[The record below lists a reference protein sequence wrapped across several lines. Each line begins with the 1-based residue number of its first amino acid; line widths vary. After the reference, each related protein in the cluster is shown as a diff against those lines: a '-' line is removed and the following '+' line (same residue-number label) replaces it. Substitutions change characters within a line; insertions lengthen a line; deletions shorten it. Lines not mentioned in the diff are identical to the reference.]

1 MVKKK
6 NILQRSQIRVLLAQV
21 ACMIDFPGSGRGAG
35 GGGGRGG
42 PQGKFVQSCASE
54 AKSFISL
61 PSLRPYFTTQN
72 YFVQHTELSIFF
84 NTYIKELDFL
94 KEIVGSTHVAR
105 SSPTFTLF
113 LRFRVRKN
121 TLFNTLR
128 VKLYALLKN

>member
-35 GGGGRGG
+35 GGEGGT
-42 PQGKFVQSCASE
+42 QGKFEQSCASE

-61 PSLRPYFTTQN
+61 PSLRPYFTTLN
-72 YFVQHTELSIFF
+72 YFVWHTELSIFF
-84 NTYIKELDFL
+84 NTYIKELEFL
-94 KEIVGSTHVAR
+94 KEIVGSTHVDR
-105 SSPTFTLF
+105 SSPTFILF

-128 VKLYALLKN
+128 VKLYTLFKN

>member
-6 NILQRSQIRVLLAQV
+6 NILQLSQIRVLLAQV

-35 GGGGRGG
+35 GGRGG
-42 PQGKFVQSCASE
+42 TQGKFEQSCASE

-61 PSLRPYFTTQN
+61 PSLRPYFTTH
-72 YFVQHTELSIFF
+72 FVWHTELSIFF

-94 KEIVGSTHVAR
+94 KEIVGSTHVDR

-128 VKLYALLKN
+128 VKLYTLFKN